1 MHEAVCGVACGGSP
15 APRGADSRQQTAGN
29 TTTRRCCGET
39 RDGGQP
45 VKRAV
50 RSAIPC
56 GDATDL
62 ASGLGQQ
69 LEIPLQERAE
79 AMLGLGTREAVGYFS

>member
-1 MHEAVCGVACGGSP
+1 M
-15 APRGADSRQQTAGN
+15 
-29 TTTRRCCGET
+29 
-39 RDGGQP
+39 
-45 VKRAV
+45 KRAV

-79 AMLGLGTREAVGYFS
+79 AMLGLGTREAVGCFS